1 MASKLGNITAAST
14 EVYSAQEVDELLG
27 GKIPYFEGMRQN
39 GETDSEVLT
48 RITTGKTVKVGS
60 LAVIKTVDG
69 DNITYTAYRYV
80 SDNGEAPSWKAMNG
94 NYSAD
99 NVIFDGDLV
108 FTANIGVKTIGDSG
122 SGTISA
128 KGKTVTQVLK
138 SILAQQKYPVT
149 PTVPSA
155 TITLTNSGA
164 KECGTTI
171 TPAWKTTFNK
181 GNYQYGPDTGIE
193 NNASVVYHETAADA
207 DKVDV
212 AAGELNNKEG
222 AFAEVTL
229 SAGQTIKAKLKWSSP
244 ASEAT
249 PVTNTGNDATVDQE
263 DCEGVKVSKIAA
275 VAENVVESTNA
286 ISGYRMGRFYGTT
299 ADLVTPETINSAT
312 FRVNANTNANI
323 SKNNSSTVVGSFSFT
338 VKSGARCIVI
348 AVAGNRTLSKVLNTT
363 VNADMTESFV
373 KCPNLISIAGA
384 DAPAMTNAGD
394 YSVWIY
400 TPAEAYS
407 SDANLTVTIA

>member
-27 GKIPYFEGMRQN
+27 GKIPYFEGTRQN

-149 PTVPSA
+149 PTAPSA

-193 NNASVVYHETAADA
+193 NNASVVYHETATDA

-299 ADLVTPETINSAT
+299 ADLVTPETINSST
-312 FRVNANTNANI
+312 FRVKADTNTNI
-323 SKNNSSTVVGSFSFT
+323 TKNNSSTVVGSFSFT

-348 AVAGNRTLSKVLNTT
+348 AVAGSRTLSKVLNTT